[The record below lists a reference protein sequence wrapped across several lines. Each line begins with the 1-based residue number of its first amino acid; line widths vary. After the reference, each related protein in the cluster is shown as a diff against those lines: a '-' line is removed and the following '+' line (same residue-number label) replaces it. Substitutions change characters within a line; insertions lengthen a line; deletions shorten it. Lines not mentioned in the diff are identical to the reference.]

1 MELENL
7 LKSYLDSTPVLTS
20 DNKTKEFEIRFGSN
34 AKLVK
39 PLTQVD
45 YENVVRQ
52 LLSCGFESSNLDG
65 SQLLRITNEFVDKNT
80 GMTRLSNVRC
90 ELNGNDVIKNYC
102 KHNNIQTLI
111 DMQSTTV
118 NQILF
123 TQKMNYKTQDNTPL
137 VPVDVK
143 KFNFRAAFQSEQN
156 FTIHSNFI
164 KNIIND
170 WNNSKKIFRLI
181 NRVRFTHPLFPLF
194 VDVSIVK
201 SSSKENR
208 KYVPT
213 YSVQDSNVFNNNSSY
228 EIELEIDNNRV
239 GSGTPYSEVQG
250 LLSSIKKAIRVV
262 MCGLQNTKYPVPYDE
277 QEIIHNSYLKLIHG
291 EEHKIDY
298 IIGKHFIGPSSLT
311 LQMENISEPNEQ
323 NLVPNVRKNYCVT
336 DKADGERRLLFIH
349 QTGKIYMIDTNMKII
364 FTGAKTSNEKIM
376 NTIIDG
382 EYIYKNKNDEIINLY
397 AAFDIYYV
405 NKKDV
410 RAYPFALTENDSNS
424 FRLYYLKYVIQNL
437 KATSILVAKNKNL
450 PSPIRITVKSF
461 YIQDDINTIFT
472 CCSKIMSNED
482 DGLYEYNTD
491 GIIFTPTLLPVG
503 VNTASEKPSNFKVT
517 WTQSFKWKPPEFN
530 TIDFLVTTKKD
541 AANND
546 ETHHIYQ
553 EGVDVTSESLL
564 KYKTLIL
571 RCGYDENIHGLIN
584 PYEMILQD
592 NMSDSKISTNE
603 SSYKPVPFVPTNPY
617 QEDAYLCNVILK
629 QDGSHSIMFTEE
641 NEPFDENTIVEFQ
654 YIHEREKGWNWVPLR
669 VRYDKT
675 AELRNN
681 QRNFGNAYHVA
692 NSNWKTIHYPIH
704 RSILKSGE
712 NIPEQSSNEDVYYN
726 RSVNYKSHTKGLR
739 DFHNLYVKSN
749 LIKAVSHKGTN
760 LIDYSVGK
768 AGDLSKWLYSG
779 VSFVYGIDVSR
790 DNIHNNV
797 DGACARY
804 IHKHRKSR
812 NLFGAIFNVGNTSLN
827 IMDGSA
833 FANEKEKLVNEAVF
847 GKSSKINL
855 GKGIANHY
863 GVGSNGFDVGSCQF
877 SLHYFFE
884 TKKTLHSFIR
894 NLSETI
900 KESGYFIGTCYDG
913 NAVFRLLSSKNTGE
927 MVSLHHKQYKMF
939 EIIKRFTESEF
950 PSDENGLGFAIDV
963 YQDTINQYFREYLV
977 NFNYF
982 AQVMEDYGFVII
994 DAEEAQSK
1002 NLPNGT
1008 GLFSEL
1014 YQNIDD
1020 SYGIAHK
1027 MTENEKQISFLNRYF
1042 VFKKMRNVDAGVIYK
1057 NAISN
1062 KEFEVIKLKD
1072 PKEEEKEP
1080 KEDNPKE
1087 DNPKDIVTDEK

>member
-7 LKSYLDSTPVLTS
+7 LKSYLDSTPVLTT

-34 AKLVK
+34 AKLAK

-52 LLSCGFESSNLDG
+52 LLSCGFQSDNLDG
-65 SQLLRITNEFVDKNT
+65 IQLLRITNEFVDKNT

-90 ELNGNDVIKNYC
+90 ELNGNDIIKNYC
-102 KHNNIQTLI
+102 KHNSIQTLI

-123 TQKMNYKTQDNTPL
+123 TQKMNFKTQDDTPL

-143 KFNFRAAFQSEQN
+143 KFNFRASFQSEQN
-156 FTIHSNFI
+156 FSIHSNFI

-181 NRVRFTHPLFPLF
+181 NRVRFTHPLYPLF

-201 SSSKENR
+201 SSSKQNR

-213 YSVQDSNVFNNNSSY
+213 YSIQDSNVFNNNQSY
-228 EIELEIDNNRV
+228 EIELELDNSKV
-239 GSGTPYSEVQG
+239 GRGTPYSEVSG
-250 LLSSIKKAIRVV
+250 LLNSIKKAIRVV
-262 MCGLQNTKYPVPYDE
+262 MYGLQNTKYPISYDE
-277 QEIIHNSYLKLIHG
+277 QDEIMDSYLQLIHG

-298 IIGKHFIGPSSLT
+298 VLGKHFIGPSSLT

-323 NLVPNVRKNYCVT
+323 NIVPNVRKDFCVT
-336 DKADGERRLLFIH
+336 DKADGERRLLYIH
-349 QTGKIYMIDTNMKII
+349 QSGKIYMIDTNMKII
-364 FTGAKTSNEKIM
+364 FTGAITTNEKIL
-376 NTIIDG
+376 NTLIDG

-397 AAFDIYYV
+397 AAFDIYFV
-405 NKKDV
+405 SKKDV
-410 RAYPFALTENDSNS
+410 RNYPFVLTDGKSNS

-437 KATSILVAKNKNL
+437 KATSVLVERNKNL
-450 PSPIRITVKSF
+450 PSPIKINVKSF
-461 YIQDDINTIFT
+461 YVADDITSIFS
-472 CCSKIMSNED
+472 CCSKILSNDD

-503 VNTASEKPSNFKVT
+503 ANKPSEKSPNHKVT
-517 WTQSFKWKPPEFN
+517 WVHSFKWKPPEFN

-541 AANND
+541 KANND
-546 ETHHIYQ
+546 EIHHIYQ
-553 EGVDVTSESLL
+553 DGIDVTSESLL
-564 KYKTLIL
+564 KYKTLVL

-584 PYEMILQD
+584 PCEMILQD
-592 NMSDSKISTNE
+592 NMEISQSKE
-603 SSYKPVPFVPTNPY
+603 QSYKPVPFVPTNPY

-641 NEPFDENTIVEFQ
+641 NEPFDDNMIVEFQ
-654 YIHEREKGWNWVPLR
+654 YIHGKEKGWNWVPLR

-692 NSNWKTIHYPIH
+692 NANWKTIHYPI
-704 RSILKSGE
+704 SKTILRTGE
-712 NIPEQSSNEDVYYN
+712 DIPEQSSNDDVYYN
-726 RSVNYKSHTKGLR
+726 RPVDHKSHTKGLR

-749 LIKAVSHKGTN
+749 LIKAVSHKGVK

-779 VSFVYGIDVSR
+779 VSFVYGIDISR
-790 DNIHNNV
+790 DNIHNSV

-804 IHKHRKSR
+804 IHKYRKTR

-833 FANEKEKLVNEAVF
+833 FASEKEKLVNEAIF

-855 GKGIANHY
+855 GKGIEQHY
-863 GVGSNGFDVGSCQF
+863 GVGNKGFDVGSCQF

-884 TKKTLHSFIR
+884 TKKTLHSFVR

-950 PSDENGLGFAIDV
+950 PSDENSLGYAIDV
-963 YQDTINQYFREYLV
+963 YQDTINKYFREYLV
-977 NFNYF
+977 NFSYF
-982 AQVMEDYGFVII
+982 AQVMEDYGFVIL

-1014 YQNIDD
+1014 HQNIDD
-1020 SYGIAHK
+1020 SYGLAHK

-1042 VFKKMRNVDAGVIYK
+1042 VFKKMRDVDAGIIYK

-1062 KEFEVIKLKD
+1062 KEFEVIKIKD
-1072 PKEEEKEP
+1072 AKEDIKESETESESKEEESETK
-1080 KEDNPKE
+1080 
-1087 DNPKDIVTDEK
+1087 